1 VSFRA
6 TFVFGPLSGPAHDR
20 RMMARRVPRRL
31 YFAPCEAGSFPA
43 TADGWALV
51 GTDDTQPGQQPLPA
65 PL

>member
-6 TFVFGPLSGPAHDR
+6 TSALGPLSGSAHDR
-20 RMMARRVPRRL
+20 GMMAGRVPGRL

-43 TADGWALV
+43 TPGGWALV
-51 GTDDTQPGQQPLPA
+51 GTDDTQPGQQPLAA